1 MNSVQK
7 QSVKFLNERLYD
19 FNHCNNKDNKVCFIY
34 VFDQIIQENPNQKE
48 ILEVLHKVSEYYS
61 KDKVNFYFTDSQNMD
76 YYETFEED
84 EPSRPY
90 ILIVKGKR

>member
-1 MNSVQK
+1 
-7 QSVKFLNERLYD
+7 
-19 FNHCNNKDNKVCFIY
+19 
-34 VFDQIIQENPNQKE
+34 
-48 ILEVLHKVSEYYS
+48 VSEYYS